1 MKFSNKIEAI
11 AFIDFSSI
19 PTDEKITLTRLI
31 EEHALDREIK
41 VIGSDGEIT
50 SLLFE
55 ADHDVESYIE
65 LDTAII
71 DVHSL
76 AGVSSVTNQSKEN
89 IMSAQNQT
97 AATAQQL
104 NDMEAMIAASMK
116 KIMESSLDGI
126 LEAALTK
133 QQARIEETVKK
144 TVDEAVKKAVDE
156 AAEKAVKKAM
166 EEAAKAAPKAE
177 EAMKTAPKAETKE
190 APKAD
195 DSKKAEE
202 PKKAEAAPAK
212 ASEEGM
218 STMAKT
224 AAYLAGAAAIATGGY
239 FAWQKWGGSS
249 STPAAE

>member
-11 AFIDFSSI
+11 AFIEFSSI

-55 ADHDVESYIE
+55 ADHDVESHIE

-76 AGVSSVTNQSKEN
+76 AGVSSVTNQTKEIKMTIEN
-89 IMSAQNQT
+89 NTQAT
-97 AATAQQL
+97 AAAL
-104 NDMEAMIAASMK
+104 NEMETIIAASMK
-116 KIMESSLDGI
+116 KILESSLDPI
-126 LEAALTK
+126 LEAALNK
-133 QQARIEETVKK
+133 QQERIEATVKKTVDESLKK

-156 AAEKAVKKAM
+156 ALKNVPKDAETKKV
-166 EEAAKAAPKAE
+166 EEPKKETKKEAAKAA
-177 EAMKTAPKAETKE
+177 
-190 APKAD
+190 
-195 DSKKAEE
+195 
-202 PKKAEAAPAK
+202 
-212 ASEEGM
+212 EEGI
-218 STMAKT
+218 SLGKA
-224 AAYLAGAAAIATGGY
+224 AAYLAGAAAVVTGGY

-249 STPAAE
+249 SAPAAE

>member
-11 AFIDFSSI
+11 AFIEFSSI

-55 ADHDVESYIE
+55 ADHDVESHIE

-76 AGVSSVTNQSKEN
+76 AGVSSVTNQSKET
-89 IMSAQNQT
+89 IMT
-97 AATAQQL
+97 AANTTQATAQQL

-116 KIMESSLDGI
+116 KIMESSLDSV
-126 LEAALTK
+126 LEAALNK
-133 QQARIEETVKK
+133 QQARIDETVKK
-144 TVDEAVKKAVDE
+144 SVDEAVKKAVDE
-156 AAEKAVKKAM
+156 ALKGI
-166 EEAAKAAPKAE
+166 PKD
-177 EAMKTAPKAETKE
+177 AETKTVE
-190 APKAD
+190 E
-195 DSKKAEE
+195 SKKPTPEQT
-202 PKKAEAAPAK
+202 KEAA
-212 ASEEGM
+212 SGFGG
-218 STMAKT
+218 TLGKT

>member
-11 AFIDFSSI
+11 AFIEFSSI

-55 ADHDVESYIE
+55 ADHDVESHIE

-76 AGVSSVTNQSKEN
+76 AGVSSVTNQSKET
-89 IMSAQNQT
+89 IMT
-97 AATAQQL
+97 AANTTQATAQQL
-104 NDMEAMIAASMK
+104 NDMEAMIAASMQ
-116 KIMESSLDGI
+116 KIMESSLDSV
-126 LEAALTK
+126 LEAALNK
-133 QQARIEETVKK
+133 QQARIDETVKK
-144 TVDEAVKKAVDE
+144 SVDEAVKKAVDE
-156 AAEKAVKKAM
+156 ALKGI
-166 EEAAKAAPKAE
+166 PKD
-177 EAMKTAPKAETKE
+177 AETKTV
-190 APKAD
+190 
-195 DSKKAEE
+195 EE
-202 PKKAEAAPAK
+202 PKKPTPEQTKESAEGFSVSLGK
-212 ASEEGM
+212 A
-218 STMAKT
+218 

-249 STPAAE
+249 SAPAAE

>member
-11 AFIDFSSI
+11 AFIEFSSI

-55 ADHDVESYIE
+55 ADHDVESHIE

-89 IMSAQNQT
+89 IMSNINNAQANET
-97 AATAQQL
+97 AAQL
-104 NDMEAMIAASMK
+104 DAMEAMIAASMQ
-116 KIMESSLDGI
+116 KIMESSLDSV
-126 LEAALTK
+126 LEAALNK
-133 QQARIEETVKK
+133 QQSRIDETVKK
-144 TVDEAVKKAVDE
+144 SVDEAVKKAVDE
-156 AAEKAVKKAM
+156 ALKGI
-166 EEAAKAAPKAE
+166 PKD
-177 EAMKTAPKAETKE
+177 AETKTV
-190 APKAD
+190 
-195 DSKKAEE
+195 EE
-202 PKKAEAAPAK
+202 PKKPTPEQTKEAANGLAG
-212 ASEEGM
+212 ALS
-218 STMAKT
+218 KT
-224 AAYLAGAAAIATGGY
+224 AGYLAGAAVIATGGY

-249 STPAAE
+249 STPAAQ

>member
-11 AFIDFSSI
+11 AFIEFSSI

-55 ADHDVESYIE
+55 ADHDVESHIE

-76 AGVSSVTNQSKEN
+76 AGVSSVTNQSKET
-89 IMSAQNQT
+89 IMT
-97 AATAQQL
+97 AANTTQATAQQL

-116 KIMESSLDGI
+116 KIMESSLDSV
-126 LEAALTK
+126 LEAALNK
-133 QQARIEETVKK
+133 QQARIDETVKK
-144 TVDEAVKKAVDE
+144 SVDEAVKKAVDE
-156 AAEKAVKKAM
+156 ALKGI
-166 EEAAKAAPKAE
+166 PKD
-177 EAMKTAPKAETKE
+177 AETKTV
-190 APKAD
+190 
-195 DSKKAEE
+195 EE
-202 PKKAEAAPAK
+202 PKKPTPEQTKEAAEGLSVSLGK
-212 ASEEGM
+212 A
-218 STMAKT
+218 

-249 STPAAE
+249 SAPSAE

>member
-11 AFIDFSSI
+11 AFIEFSSI

-55 ADHDVESYIE
+55 ADHDVESHIE

-89 IMSAQNQT
+89 IMSNINNAQANET
-97 AATAQQL
+97 AAQL
-104 NDMEAMIAASMK
+104 DAMEAMIAASMQ
-116 KIMESSLDGI
+116 KIMESSLDSV
-126 LEAALTK
+126 LEAALNK
-133 QQARIEETVKK
+133 QQSRIDETVKK
-144 TVDEAVKKAVDE
+144 SVDEAVKKAVDE
-156 AAEKAVKKAM
+156 ALKGI
-166 EEAAKAAPKAE
+166 PKD
-177 EAMKTAPKAETKE
+177 AETKTV
-190 APKAD
+190 
-195 DSKKAEE
+195 EE
-202 PKKAEAAPAK
+202 PKKPTPEQTKEAA
-212 ASEEGM
+212 SGFGG
-218 STMAKT
+218 TLGKT

-249 STPAAE
+249 STPAAQ

>member
-11 AFIDFSSI
+11 AFIEFSSI

-55 ADHDVESYIE
+55 ADHDVESHIE

-89 IMSAQNQT
+89 IMSNINNAQANET
-97 AATAQQL
+97 AAQL
-104 NDMEAMIAASMK
+104 DAMEAMIAASMQ
-116 KIMESSLDGI
+116 KIMESSLDSV
-126 LEAALTK
+126 LEAALNK
-133 QQARIEETVKK
+133 QQSRIDETVKK
-144 TVDEAVKKAVDE
+144 SVDEAVKKAVDE
-156 AAEKAVKKAM
+156 ALKGI
-166 EEAAKAAPKAE
+166 PKD
-177 EAMKTAPKAETKE
+177 AETKTV
-190 APKAD
+190 
-195 DSKKAEE
+195 EE
-202 PKKAEAAPAK
+202 PKKPTPEQTKEAA
-212 ASEEGM
+212 SGFGG
-218 STMAKT
+218 TLGKT

-249 STPAAE
+249 SAPAAE

>member
-1 MKFSNKIEAI
+1 MKFTNLQDALDFIQSCNSPNDMKIELMDLI
-11 AFIDFSSI
+11 ARHVQEDSEIQFVVHE
-19 PTDEKITLTRLI
+19 DEIQSVLFQS
-31 EEHALDREIK
+31 EHDVHVTVELESVIIHAHSLSQVTSVSTQTKEIK
-41 VIGSDGEIT
+41 
-50 SLLFE
+50 
-55 ADHDVESYIE
+55 
-65 LDTAII
+65 
-71 DVHSL
+71 
-76 AGVSSVTNQSKEN
+76 
-89 IMSAQNQT
+89 MSNAQNQT

-133 QQARIEETVKK
+133 QQACIEETVKK
-144 TVDEAVKKAVDE
+144 TVDEAMKKSVDE

-166 EEAAKAAPKAE
+166 EEAAKA
-177 EAMKTAPKAETKE
+177 APKAETKE